1 MRCLTPLIGCGTM
14 GIAILSGV
22 IDSLH
27 ASPIPNGSQKWESH
41 TPGTLT
47 PVPDATVPSQFSA
60 CVSREESAVKLRKIF
75 GSLGELGQN
84 VQVLASRNLEA
95 VQNSDVVILCCKPQ
109 LAHTVLSEP
118 GIKEALD
125 GKLLISILA
134 GVTMKQLTNWVL
146 PTTRVVRAMPNT
158 PCKIR
163 EGMTV
168 VSNLPASEH
177 AESDRSV
184 ILKIFSSIGRCR
196 FLDEKHFDACTALSG
211 SGPAFACIF
220 MEAMADGGVMM
231 GLPRAEALE
240 LAAQTLQGAARMV
253 LQGGSHPAQIKDSVT
268 TPGGCTIA
276 GLLALEDGRV
286 RSTIARGI
294 QIATER
300 ASELGQPPTKLRQR
314 ESSMSQTEVSA
325 VTLLIVIGSAV
336 ILTTLVGLYICT
348 CYRSSF
354 VSPRLRRLN
363 RTSSTPSQHDSRH
376 SKHLIYSADETNPSL
391 CGIGAILGRRLHRSN
406 SLPESIKISA
416 SRPTIFGAG
425 EDEERSMRVV
435 LTPPTPSKNEAFS
448 SISPV
453 DEIEEVK
460 NSHEDAPVR

>member
-1 MRCLTPLIGCGTM
+1 MGYSLCVLGCGTM

-27 ASPIPNGSQKWESH
+27 TSSLSNGFQKWELH

-47 PVPDATVPSQFSA
+47 PIPDATVPSQFTA
-60 CVSREESAVKLRKIF
+60 CVSREESAQKLRKIF
-75 GSLGELGQN
+75 GALGELGQS
-84 VQVLASRNLEA
+84 VEVLASKNLDA
-95 VQNSDVVILCCKPQ
+95 VKTADVVILCCKPQ
-109 LAHTVLSEP
+109 LAHIVLSEP

-134 GVTMKQLTNWVL
+134 GVTMHQLTNWVL

-168 VSNLPASEH
+168 VSNLLASEY
-177 AESDRSV
+177 AESDRAV

-196 FLDEKHFDACTALSG
+196 FLEEKHFDACTALSG

-253 LQGGSHPAQIKDSVT
+253 LQSGTHPAQIKDSVT

-276 GLLALEDGRV
+276 GLLALEDGKV
-286 RSTIARGI
+286 RSTIARSI

-300 ASELGQPPTKLRQR
+300 ASELGQPAK
-314 ESSMSQTEVSA
+314 
-325 VTLLIVIGSAV
+325 
-336 ILTTLVGLYICT
+336 
-348 CYRSSF
+348 
-354 VSPRLRRLN
+354 
-363 RTSSTPSQHDSRH
+363 
-376 SKHLIYSADETNPSL
+376 K
-391 CGIGAILGRRLHRSN
+391 
-406 SLPESIKISA
+406 
-416 SRPTIFGAG
+416 
-425 EDEERSMRVV
+425 
-435 LTPPTPSKNEAFS
+435 
-448 SISPV
+448 
-453 DEIEEVK
+453 
-460 NSHEDAPVR
+460 